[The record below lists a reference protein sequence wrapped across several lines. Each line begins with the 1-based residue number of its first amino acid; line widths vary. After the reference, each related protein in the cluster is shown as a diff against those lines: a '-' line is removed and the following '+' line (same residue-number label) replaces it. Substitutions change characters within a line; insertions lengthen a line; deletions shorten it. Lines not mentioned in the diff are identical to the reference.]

1 MVQIEAINNINDLLR
16 LKAIWNDLLKHS
28 GSATPFLTF
37 EWLTT
42 WWDCYNNG
50 KQLFVLIAREDGEI
64 VGIAPLYIEKKVYY
78 KLIPLKKICFL
89 GTGISDYLDFFIAK
103 NREQVLNAFFNYLYT
118 HRKLWSILRLRE
130 INESSP
136 NFPILQNIVAQNS
149 KIKLDELNIC
159 PYIEIS
165 KTWDS
170 YYASL
175 SKNFRQDLRTQFNR
189 MKKNDVSYKI
199 LKDTKDFDGELLNQ
213 LLTIHLQNIT
223 AKNKTSFLQTA
234 AGKKFLTSILTAW
247 QNEDICILY
256 SLKIGENI
264 AAYALCF
271 RFEKKM
277 YYWLVG
283 IEREYEFYSP
293 GKILLH
299 DLLLEI
305 FRLGI
310 LIEFDLLRGEEEY
323 KYRWTDKERKNYQII
338 INGNRAYSKFL
349 ISIQFIFKQLASF
362 YLLVKNVTDFE
373 RSKRL

>member
-1 MVQIEAINNINDLLR
+1 MVQIEVINNFDDLFR
-16 LKAIWNDLLKHS
+16 LKAIWDDLLKQS

-42 WWDCYNNG
+42 WWDCYGND
-50 KQLFVLIAREDGEI
+50 KQLFILIAQDEGEI
-64 VGIAPLYIEKKVYY
+64 VGIAPIYIEKKVYF

-89 GTGISDYLDFFIAK
+89 GTGISDYHDFIIVK
-103 NREQVLNAFFNYLYT
+103 NREQVLTAFFNYLFT

-136 NFPILQNIVAQNS
+136 NFTTLQNIVAQNS

-189 MKKNDVSYKI
+189 MKKNNVHYKI
-199 LKDTKDFDGELLNQ
+199 LKNTKIFNGELLNQ
-213 LLTIHLQNIT
+213 LITIHLLNIS

-247 QNEDICILY
+247 QEEGTCIIY
-256 SLKIGENI
+256 SLEIGENI
-264 AAYALCF
+264 AAYAICF
-271 RFEKKM
+271 RYEEKM

-283 IEREYEFYSP
+283 IERKYEFYSP

-299 DLLLEI
+299 DLLRETFQTGEI
-305 FRLGI
+305 V
-310 LIEFDLLRGEEEY
+310 EFDLLRGEEEY

-338 INGNRAYSKFL
+338 INCYSIFAKFT
-349 ISIQFIFKQLASF
+349 F
-362 YLLVKNVTDFE
+362 
-373 RSKRL
+373 